1 MYLDWC
7 LVYPRTKTELCIIH
21 NTPTCW
27 KLTCGCHLLCFLW
40 RQLSRRED
48 SLKQHPSVIILW
60 NQKEM
65 QLLTVKKNET
75 LGSAINPEISGQWCK
90 TQSMSI
96 GYLHQVLVL
105 AVSGAPTI
113 DVTHE
118 VNVGQ
123 HVFFVLTVAFHA
135 QFKDFKSHCLVLQQK
150 LD

>member
-1 MYLDWC
+1 
-7 LVYPRTKTELCIIH
+7 
-21 NTPTCW
+21 
-27 KLTCGCHLLCFLW
+27 
-40 RQLSRRED
+40 
-48 SLKQHPSVIILW
+48 
-60 NQKEM
+60 M

-90 TQSMSI
+90 THK

-113 DVTHE
+113 DMTHE

-123 HVFFVLTVAFHA
+123 HVFFMLTVAFHA